1 MSGPSLIDHFSS
13 LEDPRQAWKVLFP
26 LPEVLLLV
34 LCGTLAGAEDFVEIR
49 RWGQMHEDFLRRLLP
64 YKAGIPS
71 HDTLNDIINAMDGGL
86 FAECF
91 TAWVEGL
98 RAPVAPSAVP
108 EIVAIDGKTSR
119 RTHDRSKD
127 RGPLHTV
134 SAWASSQRLVLGQ
147 QACAAKSNEITAIPL
162 LLERLA
168 LTGAL
173 VTIDAMGTH
182 TSCRKS
188 RPELASVLGST
199 SQAKLTWQARVNF
212 YGNWYQTKIA
222 QAILD
227 RGGDYLLAVKD
238 NQPSLHDEIRRYLD
252 DPAAIIHS
260 RFETTDADHGRVELR
275 RHCVS
280 HDVDWLTTARRFPGE
295 PRFPG
300 LRAIAVVEAEVD
312 RNGTTSLERR
322 YYLSSMP
329 LDAKLFAY
337 AVRCHWHVEN
347 RLHWV
352 LDVVFHED
360 LSRLRSGAGPQNMA
374 TVRHMAMNL
383 LQGPMDKH
391 SLKVRR
397 KSAAW
402 DTAYLE
408 ALLRQSA

>member
-1 MSGPSLIDHFSS
+1 MSGGSLIEHFAA
-13 LEDPRQAWKVLFP
+13 LEDPRQSWKVLFP
-26 LPEVLLLV
+26 LPEVLLLM

-49 RWGQMHEDFLRRLLP
+49 RWGQMHESFLGRLLP
-64 YKAGIPS
+64 FKAGIPS
-71 HDTLNDIINAMDGGL
+71 HDTLNDIINAVDGGL

-98 RAPVAPSAVP
+98 RAPVAPSTAP

-127 RGPLHTV
+127 RGPLHMV

-173 VTIDAMGTH
+173 VTIDAMGT
-182 TSCRKS
+182 
-188 RPELASVLGST
+188 
-199 SQAKLTWQARVNF
+199 
-212 YGNWYQTKIA
+212 QTKIA

-238 NQPSLHDEIRRYLD
+238 NQPSLHDEIRRYLH

-260 RFETTDADHGRVELR
+260 RFETTDGDHGRIVVR
-275 RHCVS
+275 RHAVS
-280 HDVDWLTTARRFPGE
+280 HDVTWLTTARRFPGE
-295 PRFPG
+295 PRFAG
-300 LRAIAVVEAEVD
+300 LRAIAVVEAEVE
-312 RNGTTSLERR
+312 RNGATSLERR
-322 YYLSSMP
+322 YYLSSMT
-329 LDAKLFAY
+329 LDAKLFAH
-337 AVRCHWHVEN
+337 AVRCHWHIEN

-360 LSRLRSGAGPQNMA
+360 LNRLRSGTGPQNMA

-383 LQGPMDKH
+383 LRGPKDKH

-408 ALLRQSA
+408 ALLRQST

>member
-1 MSGPSLIDHFSS
+1 MPGPSLIDQFAA
-13 LEDPRQAWKVLFP
+13 LEDPRQSWKVLYP

-49 RWGQMHEDFLRRLLP
+49 RWGQMHQEFLRRLLP
-64 YKAGIPS
+64 FKAGVPS
-71 HDTLNDIINAMDGGL
+71 HDTLNNVINAIDGAL
-86 FAECF
+86 FAQCF

-98 RAPVAPSAVP
+98 RDPAAPHATAP

-119 RTHDRSKD
+119 RTHDPSRD
-127 RGPLHTV
+127 RGPLHMV

-147 QACAAKSNEITAIPL
+147 QACQAKSNEITAIPL

-173 VTIDAMGTH
+173 VTIDAMGT
-182 TSCRKS
+182 
-188 RPELASVLGST
+188 
-199 SQAKLTWQARVNF
+199 
-212 YGNWYQTKIA
+212 QTRIA

-227 RGGDYLLAVKD
+227 RGGDYLLALKD
-238 NQPSLHDEIRRYLD
+238 NQSGLHDEVRRYFD
-252 DPAAIIHS
+252 DKAALIQG
-260 RFETTDADHGRVELR
+260 RFETTDGDHGRIEVR
-275 RHCVS
+275 RHRVS
-280 HDVDWLTTARRFPGE
+280 HDVDWLTTSRRFPGE

-300 LRAIAVVEAEVD
+300 LRAIAVVEAEVE
-312 RNGTTSLERR
+312 RNGSTSLQRR
-322 YYLSSMP
+322 YYLCSLP
-329 LDAKLFAY
+329 LDATLFAR

-383 LQGPMDKH
+383 LRAPKDKH

>member
-1 MSGPSLIDHFSS
+1 MPGPSLIDQFAV
-13 LEDPRQAWKVLFP
+13 LEDPRQSWKVLFP

-34 LCGTLAGAEDFVEIR
+34 LCGTLAGAEDFVKIR
-49 RWGQMHEDFLRRLLP
+49 RWGQMHQEFLRRLLP
-64 YKAGIPS
+64 FAAGVPS
-71 HDTLNDIINAMDGGL
+71 HDTLNNIINAIDGVL

-91 TAWVEGL
+91 TAWVETL
-98 RAPVAPSAVP
+98 RNPAAAPAATP
-108 EIVAIDGKTSR
+108 EVVAIDGKTSR

-127 RGPLHTV
+127 RGPLHMV

-147 QACAAKSNEITAIPL
+147 QACEAKSNEITAIPL

-173 VTIDAMGTH
+173 VTIDAMGT
-182 TSCRKS
+182 
-188 RPELASVLGST
+188 
-199 SQAKLTWQARVNF
+199 
-212 YGNWYQTKIA
+212 QTKIA
-222 QAILD
+222 QAILN

-252 DPAAIIHS
+252 DPAATIHS
-260 RFETTDADHGRVELR
+260 RFETTDGDHGRVEVC
-275 RHCVS
+275 RHRVS
-280 HDVDWLTTARRFPGE
+280 HDVDWLATARRFPGE

-300 LRAIAVVEAEVD
+300 LRAIAVVEAEVE
-312 RNGTTSLERR
+312 RNGNTSREQR

-329 LDAKLFAY
+329 LDAKLFAH

-360 LSRLRSGAGPQNMA
+360 LSRLRSGMGPQNMA
-374 TVRHMAMNL
+374 TVRHMAMNFL
-383 LQGPMDKH
+383 RGPKDKH